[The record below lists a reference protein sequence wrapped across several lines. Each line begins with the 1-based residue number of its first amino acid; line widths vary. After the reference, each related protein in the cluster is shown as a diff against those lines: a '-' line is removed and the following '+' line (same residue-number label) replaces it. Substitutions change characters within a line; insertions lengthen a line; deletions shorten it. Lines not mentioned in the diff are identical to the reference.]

1 MPPKTECKKSTVAVA
16 EKKKHEGKPCKK
28 GEERTTNYCVKKL
41 SPYKKDEVKFVRT
54 ISPNKK
60 TRITIVCPK

>member
-1 MPPKTECKKSTVAVA
+1 MPTCKKSTIAVT

-28 GEERTTNYCVKKL
+28 GEERTANYCVKQL
-41 SPYKKDEVKFVRT
+41 STYKKEKVKFFRT
-54 ISPNKK
+54 ISPNKT